1 MGAPLEDPMS
11 PRAQETA
18 PGPSWDER
26 AARSELI
33 LEQFEVVFCSKNINY
48 SKKGCVTH

>member
-1 MGAPLEDPMS
+1 MGAILEDPMS

-33 LEQFEVVFCSKNINY
+33 LEQFEVVFCLKNIN
-48 SKKGCVTH
+48 SPKKVRVTH